1 MDLEGGTW
9 FVFIAVDSNWS
20 DKYGKFTTV
29 KARKARIDQGILF
42 YMR

>member
-1 MDLEGGTW
+1 MDLEEGKW
-9 FVFIAVDSNWS
+9 SVFIAVDSNWG
-20 DKYGKFTTV
+20 DKYSKFTTV